1 MTITDL
7 TLRRFGSVIVP
18 QRVTED
24 TSGVGPTLPQHIAAL
39 QMNLARAGYV
49 LSGDVADALLP
60 DETGA
65 IPLDDFQDFA
75 NALFATALKARRG
88 TKKYVPFY
96 PNFPTQV
103 ADASDTELIFNALM
117 HYFGDGIGLRIT
129 PAFEKK
135 ARPILDELRN
145 VTTVKLI
152 TGEPSVVL
160 GKLFTKTT
168 GQKTVF
174 TPQDKDDLN
183 FIHKWAEENKVNIV
197 VADSIPAK
205 ENLAWLVT
213 LVGLDAVISRA
224 KTITD
229 VLRVAAGISETDVSL
244 SHVRFGKITRS
255 TRKSILAALN
265 RFSVINWDEIAQRQE
280 IWRLLGEKLHP
291 GEYAKRYPNAHKVF
305 QVARQKETIATFN
318 SKVEAAIK
326 DHDWDKVIDL
336 LSSRPGLFA
345 RRLDEVLRIAESG
358 TVFRSVGIEKAP
370 SKIVDAFNR
379 VAPSVSS
386 TVLWQLRNHLLNR
399 DVKLRTFFIKGS
411 ASNVFS
417 IANEL
422 PELSTESIM
431 SAVSAIDSALAS
443 QYEDKGELGRVWVD
457 PQLARFTI
465 PSNVRQ
471 ASRALN
477 TVGRGSVLPLNATD
491 KDTIRFF
498 IWWRDGVR
506 RTDLDLSVLFLDEGM
521 QIIDTVTYY
530 HIRGQYGALHSGDT
544 TSAPKGASEFIDVP
558 VQAHLNAGV
567 RYVVPTIMNFTNQL
581 FSELPECYAGVMVR
595 GNVKSGEVYEPSA
608 VQEAF
613 DITADTTVSLP
624 LIIDLQSKEAK
635 WVDVSL
641 TADPSQ
647 SNNVR
652 SNKTALKRLVSAL
665 VEQPYS
671 TLYDLF
677 TAHAKARGTLVENKA
692 NAETVFEVVDG
703 RPSITSEDVAADY
716 L

>member
-7 TLRRFGSVIVP
+7 TLRRFGSVIAP
-18 QRVTED
+18 QRLTED

-49 LSGDVADALLP
+49 LSGDFADALLP

-65 IPLDDFQDFA
+65 IPLDDFRDFA
-75 NALFATALKARRG
+75 NELSATALKARRG

-96 PNFPTQV
+96 PNFPAQV
-103 ADASDTELIFNALM
+103 ADANETDLIFNALM
-117 HYFGDGIGLRIT
+117 HYFGDDIGLRIT

-135 ARPILDELRN
+135 VRPILDELRN
-145 VTTVKLI
+145 VTTVKLL
-152 TGEPSVVL
+152 TGETSVVL
-160 GKLFTKTT
+160 GKLFTKIT

-174 TPQDKDDLN
+174 TPQDKDDLI
-183 FIHKWAEENKVNIV
+183 FIHKWAEDNKVEVI

-213 LVGLDAVISRA
+213 LLGLDAVLSRA

-229 VLRVAAGISETDVSL
+229 VLRVAAGVSGTDVSL
-244 SHVRFGKITRS
+244 SQVRFGKISRS
-255 TRKSILAALN
+255 ARKSILGALN
-265 RFSVINWDEIAQRQE
+265 RFSVISWDEIAQRQA

-291 GEYAKRYPNAHKVF
+291 GEFAKRYPNAHRLF
-305 QVARQKETIATFN
+305 EVARQKETIATFN
-318 SKVEAAIK
+318 SKVEVAIK
-326 DHDWDKVIDL
+326 EHDWDKVIGL
-336 LSSRPGLFA
+336 LSSRPGVFA
-345 RRLDEVLRIAESG
+345 RRLDEVLRIAESA
-358 TVFRSVGIEKAP
+358 TALRSVGIEKAP
-370 SKIVDAFNR
+370 GKIVDAFSR
-379 VAPSVSS
+379 VAPNVSS

-422 PELSTESIM
+422 PEIPAETI
-431 SAVSAIDSALAS
+431 ANVVSAIDAALES
-443 QYEDKGELGRVWVD
+443 QYAPKGDLGRVWVD
-457 PQLARFTI
+457 PQLAHFTI
-465 PSNVRQ
+465 PGNVRQ

-506 RTDLDLSVLFLDEGM
+506 RTDLDLSVLFLGEDM
-521 QIIDTVTYY
+521 QVIDTVTYY
-530 HIRGQYGALHSGDT
+530 HIRGRYGALHSGDT

-558 VQAHLNAGV
+558 IQSHLSAGV

-595 GNVKSGEVYEPSA
+595 GDANSGEIYEPSA
-608 VQEAF
+608 VQQAF

-624 LIIDLQSKEAK
+624 LIIDLQTKDAK

-652 SNKTALKRLVSAL
+652 SNKTALKRLIAAL
-665 VEQPYS
+665 VQQPYS

-677 TAHAKARGTLVENKA
+677 TVHAKARGTLVESKD

-703 RPSITSEDVAADY
+703 RPNITSEDVTADY